1 MNDILQMVLFFTLRA
16 TDRLRIL
23 DSTQTGEPLMNTVQ
37 RLSAPLGRLLIA
49 LIFVTAGV
57 GKIGNYAGT
66 QGYMESMG
74 VPGVLL
80 PLVIALELLGGLAII
95 LGWQTRLVA
104 FLLAGFCIVSAVLF
118 HGNVSDP
125 SEQIQF
131 LKNLGLAGGFLFLV
145 AHGAGALS
153 LDARRSA

>member
-1 MNDILQMVLFFTLRA
+1 MNAV
-16 TDRLRIL
+16 
-23 DSTQTGEPLMNTVQ
+23 QT
-37 RLSAPLGRLLIA
+37 LSAPLGRLLIS
-49 LIFVTAGV
+49 LIFVISGV
-57 GKIGNYAGT
+57 GKLGSYAGT

-80 PLVIALELLGGLAII
+80 APVIALEVLGGLAII

-118 HGNVSDP
+118 HGNIGDQMQ
-125 SEQIQF
+125 QIQF

-145 AHGAGALS
+145 AHGAGAWS
-153 LDARRSA
+153 LDNRRGA